1 MKLPLSSKA
10 PLNGRKSG
18 IESDKEF
25 PLPIQDIYDNTFLKN
40 HVHFLSGD
48 IEEQNIL
55 KTIQWIIYENAV
67 SGSTGEPNTLQLYV
81 NSTGGDLYHAL
92 GLIDMMRL
100 SKNPIQTIGVGAIMS
115 AAFLIFA
122 SGQKGHRYITKNC
135 SIMCHQY
142 SDTYEGK
149 HHDLKS
155 FSKEAE
161 MTNDRMLR
169 VLQDA
174 SGLSSRE
181 VKKKLLTPSDIWLS
195 AEELVKLGI
204 ADHIL

>member
-1 MKLPLSSKA
+1 MTLPLSSKA

>member
-1 MKLPLSSKA
+1 MTLPLSSKA
-10 PLNGRKSG
+10 PMNGRKGG
-18 IESDKEF
+18 IESDKDL
-25 PLPIQDIYDNTFLKN
+25 PLPVQDIYDNTFLKN

-161 MTNDRMLR
+161 MTNERMLR

>member
-1 MKLPLSSKA
+1 MS
-10 PLNGRKSG
+10 GRKSVT
-18 IESDKEF
+18 ELDKQF
-25 PLPIQDIYDNTFLKN
+25 PLPIQDIYDNAFLKN
-40 HVHFLSGD
+40 HVHFLSGE
-48 IEEQNIL
+48 IEESNVL
-55 KTIQWIIYENAV
+55 KTIQWIIYENAS
-67 SGSTGEPNTLQLYV
+67 SGTSGEPHSLQLYV
-81 NSTGGDLYHAL
+81 NSTGGDLYHAM
-92 GLIDMMRL
+92 GLIDIMRL
-100 SKNPIQTIGVGAIMS
+100 SKNPIQTIGVGSIMS

-122 SGQKGHRYITKNC
+122 SGQKGHRYVTKNC

-155 FSKEAE
+155 FSKAAE
-161 MTNDRMLR
+161 MTNDSMLR

-181 VKKKLLTPSDIWLS
+181 VRKKLLTPSDIWLS

>member
-1 MKLPLSSKA
+1 M
-10 PLNGRKSG
+10 NGRKSG
-18 IESDKEF
+18 TELDKEF

>member
-1 MKLPLSSKA
+1 MTLPLSSKA

-18 IESDKEF
+18 TELDKEF

>member
-1 MKLPLSSKA
+1 MRLPLSSKA
-10 PLNGRKSG
+10 PMNGRKNVA
-18 IESDKEF
+18 ELDKDL
-25 PLPIQDIYDNTFLKN
+25 PLPVQDIYDNIFLRN
-40 HVHFLSGD
+40 HVHFLNGE
-48 IEEQNIL
+48 IEEENIL
-55 KTIQWIIYENAV
+55 KTIQWIIYENTISAT
-67 SGSTGEPNTLQLYV
+67 SGEPNILQLYV

-100 SKNPIQTIGVGAIMS
+100 SKNPIQTIGVGAVMS

-135 SIMCHQY
+135 GIMCHQY

-155 FSKEAE
+155 FAKEAE
-161 MTNDRMLR
+161 MSNDRMLR
-169 VLQDA
+169 VLQEA

-181 VKKKLLTPSDIWLS
+181 VKSKLLTPSDVWLS

>member
-1 MKLPLSSKA
+1 MTLPLSSKA

-18 IESDKEF
+18 TELDKDF

-48 IEEQNIL
+48 IEEQNVL
-55 KTIQWIIYENAV
+55 KAIQWIIYENAL
-67 SGSTGEPNTLQLYV
+67 SGSTGESNTLQLYV

-122 SGQKGHRYITKNC
+122 SGQRGHRYITKNC

-155 FSKEAE
+155 FAKEAE

-169 VLQDA
+169 VLQSA
-174 SGLSSRE
+174 SGLTSRE
-181 VKKKLLTPSDIWLS
+181 VKSKLLTPSDVWLS
-195 AEELVKLGI
+195 SEELVKLGI